1 MHNVGLH
8 MGVLDRPTKPMNM
21 SASIEESTGLLK
33 MEKVVA
39 LVDVMHGIEK
49 LVCLASCIKAD
60 AIHGVVPT
68 PIYAMQPLNDAYS
81 SLEPVVSITNIK
93 HLTRKELKMRV

>member
-1 MHNVGLH
+1 
-8 MGVLDRPTKPMNM
+8 
-21 SASIEESTGLLK
+21 

-49 LVCLASCIKAD
+49 LACFASCIKGD

-68 PIYAMQPLNDAYS
+68 LVCALQPLNDACP
-81 SLEPVVSITNIK
+81 SLERVVFITNIEHSTK
-93 HLTRKELKMRV
+93 EELKMRV